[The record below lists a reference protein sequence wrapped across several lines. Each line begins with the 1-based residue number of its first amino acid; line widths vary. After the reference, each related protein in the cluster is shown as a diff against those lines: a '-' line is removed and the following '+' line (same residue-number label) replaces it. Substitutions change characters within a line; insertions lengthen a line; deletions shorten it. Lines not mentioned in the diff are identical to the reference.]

1 MFWSK
6 VQNGSAN
13 FHDSLAAF
21 RSPGH
26 SDELEE
32 CPGRCFRMSKST
44 DKSAYPAIYID
55 PNLFPDINPL
65 VCEFQKVIRFEL
77 AVWMTA
83 DATRMP
89 AGR

>member
-1 MFWSK
+1 MSWK
-6 VQNGSAN
+6 NVPTI
-13 FHDSLAAF
+13 L
-21 RSPGH
+21 RY
-26 SDELEE
+26 
-32 CPGRCFRMSKST
+32 FRMSKST

-89 AGR
+89 AGRPVKAVGGRSLVSYSTGNE